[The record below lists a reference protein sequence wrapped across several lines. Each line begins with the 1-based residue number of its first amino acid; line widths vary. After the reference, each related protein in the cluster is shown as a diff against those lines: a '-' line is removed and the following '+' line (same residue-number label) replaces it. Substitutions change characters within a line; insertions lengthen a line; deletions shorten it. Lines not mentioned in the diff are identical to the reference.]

1 MGKYAKAYVAAAI
14 AGLGV
19 LLTALDDNT
28 VTAGEWVSVVIATLS
43 GFGIT
48 WFVPNSQTVV
58 RRD

>member
-19 LLTALDDNT
+19 LLTSLDDNT
-28 VTAGEWVSVVIATLS
+28 VTAAEWVSVAIATLS

-48 WFVPNSQTVV
+48 WFVPNSSTVA